1 MRSRISE
8 RQFFRKI
15 CDVIAATS
23 ADYEEIKSYKE
34 VKNFFAGIQNRLH
47 FATHGNTA
55 AELICLRA
63 DHTKP
68 NAGLTNWTG
77 EQPPKGDMSIAKNF
91 LNYAEDQAERKKT
104 LLLDDWMK
112 KTDAWLVFNERHV
125 LHGFGK
131 RSHKQAIAKAQA
143 EWDAYQLR
151 FDAEV
156 NTMDMKAVEAEV
168 KALNRGDHSID

>member
-1 MRSRISE
+1 SHKPDGSGLSRTIHKLPIKHLPESPTHKQLD
-8 RQFFRKI
+8 RLFFRKI

-77 EQPPKGDMSIAKNF
+77 EQPHKGDMSIAKNF
-91 LNYAEDQAERKKT
+91 LNYAEDQAERKR
-104 LLLDDWMK
+104 L
-112 KTDAWLVFNERHV
+112 
-125 LHGFGK
+125 
-131 RSHKQAIAKAQA
+131 SC
-143 EWDAYQLR
+143 
-151 FDAEV
+151 
-156 NTMDMKAVEAEV
+156 
-168 KALNRGDHSID
+168 